1 MSHPSI
7 PPVDSPEFITD
18 AATEDFLPLD
28 GTMALKFIEGLTIPM
43 MHPATPDD
51 RPVVGHVADENNSA
65 VSICMTQQVMKTWQD
80 CRRLLG
86 YDLPTAMQVSPAVV
100 AIISPAEHW
109 LIEMLLVTLQESAGR
124 KKAQDAVMQQSGM
137 AGKSIQEN
145 RTPEESQAMARGV
158 IEFVRVKA
166 ATIPEAITYPE
177 DYEDMKIAIRADSA
191 FQWLMEF
198 ADQRMEG
205 VQAVLVLRGIISFI
219 NAMKAL
225 DEDKRKEV
233 VDAFMGAYKPV
244 VFAR

>member
-28 GTMALKFIEGLTIPM
+28 ETMALKFIEGLTIPM
-43 MHPATPDD
+43 MHPATPDN
-51 RPVVGHVADENNSA
+51 RPVVGHVADENDSA

-86 YDLPTAMQVSPAVV
+86 YDLSTAMQ
-100 AIISPAEHW
+100 
-109 LIEMLLVTLQESAGR
+109 MLLVTLQESAGR

-137 AGKSIQEN
+137 AGKSIQEK